1 MACFLVSCVTQD
13 PVLVGDHD
21 SMDDLAMSLSTEV
34 ICNRDKSTMVEE
46 HSGVLDAPLL
56 ITLDPKFS

>member
-21 SMDDLAMSLSTEV
+21 SMDDLAMSLST
-34 ICNRDKSTMVEE
+34 VEE
-46 HSGVLDAPLL
+46 HSGVFDAPLL